1 VTKIVITAAGKGT
14 RLLPFTKEMPKEM
27 MPIFSHLF
35 TNKKVVLPLLQ
46 YVYEQLY
53 SMNFRDYCFVLVL
66 IILVAM
72 LTFTA
77 LNSGTIDLD
86 LAFFAGTYPISV
98 VLVATFVVGTIFGM
112 LCLTAFVFRLV
123 KERRT
128 LRQSLRTSE
137 SEVSSLRNLPLSD
150 AD

>member
-1 VTKIVITAAGKGT
+1 MLKRIGLVA
-14 RLLPFTKEMPKEM
+14 
-27 MPIFSHLF
+27 
-35 TNKKVVLPLLQ
+35 
-46 YVYEQLY
+46 
-53 SMNFRDYCFVLVL
+53 LVL
-66 IILVAM
+66 FILVTM

-98 VLVATFVVGTIFGM
+98 VLVVIFVIGTIFGM
-112 LCLTAFVFRLV
+112 LCMTAFVFRLI
-123 KERRT
+123 KDRHT
-128 LRQSLRTSE
+128 LRRSLRMSE

>member
-1 VTKIVITAAGKGT
+1 MLKRIGLV
-14 RLLPFTKEMPKEM
+14 
-27 MPIFSHLF
+27 
-35 TNKKVVLPLLQ
+35 
-46 YVYEQLY
+46 
-53 SMNFRDYCFVLVL
+53 VLVL
-66 IILVAM
+66 IILVTM

-98 VLVATFVVGTIFGM
+98 VLVVIFVVGTIFGM
-112 LCLTAFVFRLV
+112 LCMTAFVFRLI
-123 KERRT
+123 KERRI
-128 LRQSLRTSE
+128 LRRSLRMSE

>member
-1 VTKIVITAAGKGT
+1 
-14 RLLPFTKEMPKEM
+14 
-27 MPIFSHLF
+27 
-35 TNKKVVLPLLQ
+35 
-46 YVYEQLY
+46 
-53 SMNFRDYCFVLVL
+53 
-66 IILVAM
+66 M

-98 VLVATFVVGTIFGM
+98 VLVATFIVGIIFGM
-112 LCLTAFVFRLV
+112 LCMTAFVFRLV

-128 LRQSLRTSE
+128 LRRTLRTSE

>member
-1 VTKIVITAAGKGT
+1 MLKRIGLVA
-14 RLLPFTKEMPKEM
+14 
-27 MPIFSHLF
+27 
-35 TNKKVVLPLLQ
+35 
-46 YVYEQLY
+46 
-53 SMNFRDYCFVLVL
+53 LVL

-77 LNSGTIDLD
+77 LNSGKIDLD
-86 LAFFAGTYPISV
+86 LAFFGGTYPISV

-112 LCLTAFVFRLV
+112 LCMTAFVFRLV

-128 LRQSLRTSE
+128 LRRSLRTSE

>member
-1 VTKIVITAAGKGT
+1 MLKRIGLVA
-14 RLLPFTKEMPKEM
+14 
-27 MPIFSHLF
+27 
-35 TNKKVVLPLLQ
+35 
-46 YVYEQLY
+46 
-53 SMNFRDYCFVLVL
+53 LVL

-77 LNSGTIDLD
+77 LNAGTIDLV

-98 VLVATFVVGTIFGM
+98 VLVVIFVVGTLFGM
-112 LCLTAFVFRLV
+112 LCMTAFVFRLV
-123 KERRT
+123 KERHT
-128 LRQSLRTSE
+128 LRRSLRISE

>member
-1 VTKIVITAAGKGT
+1 MLKRIGLVG
-14 RLLPFTKEMPKEM
+14 L
-27 MPIFSHLF
+27 
-35 TNKKVVLPLLQ
+35 VV
-46 YVYEQLY
+46 V
-53 SMNFRDYCFVLVL
+53 
-66 IILVAM
+66 ILVTM

-98 VLVATFVVGTIFGM
+98 VLVVIFVVGTIFGM
-112 LCLTAFVFRLV
+112 LCMTAFVFRLI
-123 KERRT
+123 KERHT
-128 LRQSLRTSE
+128 LRRSLRMSE